1 MDIPSFSGGTTSI
14 CELARPRTPKGM
26 DALIDAHHRYAG
38 GESSIL
44 RADPDLYN
52 MQRHG
57 TEAQSLVYVL
67 NNLGKSMERHFGE
80 DQVDKPEVQ
89 TGGMGRS

>member
-1 MDIPSFSGGTTSI
+1 
-14 CELARPRTPKGM
+14 M
-26 DALIDAHHRYAG
+26 DALIDAHHRYAS

-57 TEAQSLVYVL
+57 TEAQSGLVYVL

-89 TGGMGRS
+89 TGAMGRS